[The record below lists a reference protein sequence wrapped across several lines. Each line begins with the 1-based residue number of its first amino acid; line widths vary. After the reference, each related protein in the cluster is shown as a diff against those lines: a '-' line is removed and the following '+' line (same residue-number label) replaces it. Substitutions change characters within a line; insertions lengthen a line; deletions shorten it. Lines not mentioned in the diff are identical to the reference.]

1 MKRTLCRQMILVTLD
16 LNYKAF
22 ESMNLNYRESVWF
35 SAEDMWHES
44 FRGNI
49 FLQVQIHFRC
59 SKLCSRTGKENYQ
72 LLNKQTIREK
82 KNRKNLALRRILSL
96 RLKAKKKK
104 KRNSPLTSC
113 VVGLPFES
121 VTSRLP
127 TALFSST
134 SRLRRVLYAVVTAV
148 SFSCCLVMDDKGVW
162 NEKKVSHTEGHDTRR
177 PNKQKKDSWKTNR
190 WNEE

>member
-1 MKRTLCRQMILVTLD
+1 MIFCRGYVAWIV
-16 LNYKAF
+16 
-22 ESMNLNYRESVWF
+22 SRELIFASTNSF
-35 SAEDMWHES
+35 SLLKVVLKNWQRKLPTAEPI
-44 FRGNI
+44 NNP
-49 FLQVQIHFRC
+49 L
-59 SKLCSRTGKENYQ
+59 
-72 LLNKQTIREK
+72 K
-82 KNRKNLALRRILSL
+82 KKTRKNLALRRILSL

-104 KRNSPLTSC
+104 KSPLTSC

-134 SRLRRVLYAVVTAV
+134 SRLWRVLYAVVTAV

>member
-1 MKRTLCRQMILVTLD
+1 MIFCRGYVAWIV
-16 LNYKAF
+16 
-22 ESMNLNYRESVWF
+22 SREHIFASTNSFSLLKVVLKNWQRKLPTAEQTNNPWKKKPQKF
-35 SAEDMWHES
+35 SATQNS
-44 FRGNI
+44 FAPVKG
-49 FLQVQIHFRC
+49 
-59 SKLCSRTGKENYQ
+59 E
-72 LLNKQTIREK
+72 
-82 KNRKNLALRRILSL
+82 
-96 RLKAKKKK
+96 KKK